1 MAAMPALSRILLA
14 PLAVFGAVLAA
25 MVALNTGAPSPPALS
40 AGGDIGRPSG
50 NPVRDAKAAVRA
62 APDSASA
69 RAALA
74 GAYLVRARETGDA
87 SLYAGAER
95 AVDAALRRDPRD
107 VGALVGAAT
116 LAGLRHDF
124 RGQLRYGLDAARVA
138 PQLASPLTVVADA
151 QLELGRY
158 GDAARSA
165 QRLVN
170 LKPGLPAY
178 ARVSYYR
185 ELTGDPAGAV
195 RAMRLAASAGGSAQS
210 AAYVRALLGDL
221 ELARGHVDAARSAYS
236 DALRDVPSYPQA
248 LTGLARIDAAGGDL
262 DRAAARLRRSTR
274 RLPLTTSLTLLGEVE
289 LAAGRRRAAAVH
301 LGAARE
307 MHAADVEG
315 GGLPDAEA
323 VLFEA
328 NHGSPAKAV
337 ELGRS
342 VFRRAPSI
350 RSADALGWALTRA
363 GEPARGFA
371 WARRALRTGSRD
383 PMFRAHA
390 AVAARRAGRLAAAAR
405 HERMALRG
413 APALSPTLRTL
424 MLTKRPIV
432 GRNVSTLPLS
442 AVVRAQAR

>member
-1 MAAMPALSRILLA
+1 MTAMPAVGRFLLA

-25 MVALNTGAPSPPALS
+25 MVALNGSATAPPALS
-40 AGGDIGRPSG
+40 AGGDVGRPVG
-50 NPVRDAKAAVRA
+50 KPVREARAAVEA

-69 RAALA
+69 QAALA
-74 GAYLVRARETGDA
+74 SAYLVRARETGNA

-95 AVDAALRRDPRD
+95 AVSAALRRDPRN
-107 VGALVGAAT
+107 VSALVGAAT

-124 RGQLRYGLDAARVA
+124 RGQLRHGLEAQRVA
-138 PQLASPLTVVADA
+138 PELASPLTVVADA

-158 GDAARSA
+158 AAAARTA
-165 QRLVN
+165 QELVD

-210 AAYVRALLGDL
+210 SAYVRALLGDL
-221 ELARGHVDAARSAYS
+221 ELARGRVTAARVAYL
-236 DALRDVPSYPQA
+236 DALRDVRSYPQA
-248 LTGLARIDAAGGDL
+248 LTGLARVEAANGDL
-262 DRAAARLRRSTR
+262 ESAARLLRRSTR

-289 LAAGRRRAAAVH
+289 LAAGRRSAAARH
-301 LGAARE
+301 LEAARE
-307 MHAADVEG
+307 MHAADIAG

-328 NHGSPAKAV
+328 NHGSRAKAV
-337 ELGRS
+337 MLGRS

-350 RSADALGWALTRA
+350 RSADALGWAYTRA
-363 GEPARGFA
+363 GRPELGRR

-383 PMFRAHA
+383 PMIRAHA
-390 AVAARRAGRLAAAAR
+390 ALARNGRVAP
-405 HERMALRG
+405 RG
-413 APALSPTLRTL
+413 QAALSPLLRRL
-424 MLTKRPIV
+424 LR
-432 GRNVSTLPLS
+432 SL
-442 AVVRAQAR
+442 

>member
-1 MAAMPALSRILLA
+1 MTAMPALGRFLLA

-25 MVALNTGAPSPPALS
+25 MVALNESATAPPALS

-50 NPVRDAKAAVRA
+50 SPVRDARVAVEA

-87 SLYAGAER
+87 SLYAGADR
-95 AVDAALRRDPRD
+95 AVSAALRRDPRN
-107 VGALVGAAT
+107 VSALVGAAT

-124 RGQLRYGLDAARVA
+124 RGQLRHGLEAQRVA
-138 PQLASPLTVVADA
+138 PELASPLTVVADA

-158 GDAARSA
+158 EAAARTA
-165 QRLVN
+165 QQLVDM
-170 LKPGLPAY
+170 KPGLPAY

-210 AAYVRALLGDL
+210 SAYVRALLGDL
-221 ELARGHVDAARSAYS
+221 ELACGRVAAARSAYL
-236 DALRDVPSYPQA
+236 DALRDVRSYPQA
-248 LTGLARIDAAGGDL
+248 LTGLARVEAANGNL
-262 DRAAARLRRSTR
+262 EAAARLLRRSTR

-289 LAAGRRRAAAVH
+289 LAAGHRSAAARH
-301 LGAARE
+301 LEAARE
-307 MHAADVEG
+307 MHAADIAG

-350 RSADALGWALTRA
+350 RSADALGWAYTRA
-363 GEPARGFA
+363 GRPERGLE
-371 WARRALRTGSRD
+371 WARRALRTGSKD

-390 AVAARRAGRLAAAAR
+390 ALARNG
-405 HERMALRG
+405 RG
-413 APALSPTLRTL
+413 APRGQAALSPSLRRL
-424 MLTKRPIV
+424 LR
-432 GRNVSTLPLS
+432 SL
-442 AVVRAQAR
+442 

>member
-1 MAAMPALSRILLA
+1 
-14 PLAVFGAVLAA
+14 V
-25 MVALNTGAPSPPALS
+25 N
-40 AGGDIGRPSG
+40 
-50 NPVRDAKAAVRA
+50 A
-62 APDSASA
+62 APESATA

-95 AVDAALRRDPRD
+95 AVSAALKRDPRN
-107 VGALVGAAT
+107 VSALVGAAT

-124 RGQLRYGLDAARVA
+124 RGQLRYGLEARRAA
-138 PQLASPLTVVADA
+138 PDLASPMTVVADA

-158 GDAARSA
+158 AAAARTA
-165 QRLVN
+165 QELVN

-195 RAMRLAASAGGSAQS
+195 RAMRLAASAGGSPQS

-221 ELARGHVDAARSAYS
+221 ELARGRTRAARGAYL

-248 LTGLARIDAAGGDL
+248 LTGLARVEAARGDL
-262 DRAAARLRRSTR
+262 DAAARLLRSSTR

-289 LAAGRRRAAAVH
+289 LAAGRRSAAARH
-301 LGAARE
+301 LDAARE
-307 MHAADVEG
+307 MHAADIAG

-350 RSADALGWALTRA
+350 RSADALGWAYTRA
-363 GEPARGFA
+363 GKPELGRE

-383 PMFRAHA
+383 PMIRAHTA
-390 AVAARRAGRLAAAAR
+390 LARKRRV
-405 HERMALRG
+405 ALRG
-413 APALSPTLRTL
+413 EAALSPALRQ
-424 MLTKRPIV
+424 
-432 GRNVSTLPLS
+432 PLES
-442 AVVRAQAR
+442 L

>member
-1 MAAMPALSRILLA
+1 
-14 PLAVFGAVLAA
+14 
-25 MVALNTGAPSPPALS
+25 
-40 AGGDIGRPSG
+40 
-50 NPVRDAKAAVRA
+50 VRDAKAAVRA
-62 APDSASA
+62 APDSADA

-95 AVDAALRRDPRD
+95 AVKAALRRDPRN
-107 VGALVGAAT
+107 VSALVGAAT

-124 RGQLRYGLDAARVA
+124 RGQLRHGLDAADVT
-138 PQLASPLTVVADA
+138 PQLASPLAVIADA

-158 GDAARSA
+158 AHAARTA

-178 ARVSYYR
+178 ARASYYR

-195 RAMRLAASAGGSAQS
+195 RAMRLAASAGGSPQS
-210 AAYVRALLGDL
+210 SAYVRALLGDL
-221 ELARGHVDAARSAYS
+221 ELARGELSAARSAYL
-236 DALRDVPSYPQA
+236 DALRDVPAYPQA
-248 LTGLARIDAAGGDL
+248 LTGLARIEAARGNL
-262 DRAAARLRRSTR
+262 DRAASLLRRSTR
-274 RLPLTTSLTLLGEVE
+274 RLPLTASLTLLGEVE
-289 LAAGRRRAAAVH
+289 LAAGRTRAAAVH
-301 LGAARE
+301 LGAARD
-307 MHAADVEG
+307 MHAADIAG

-328 NHGSPAKAV
+328 NHGSPAQAV
-337 ELGRS
+337 ELGRR

-363 GEPARGFA
+363 GRPEAGYE

-390 AVAARRAGRLAAAAR
+390 AVAARRAGDVFAARR
-405 HERMALRG
+405 HERIALKG
-413 APALSPTLRTL
+413 GPALSPALRPVL
-424 MLTKRPIV
+424 
-432 GRNVSTLPLS
+432 
-442 AVVRAQAR
+442 

>member
-1 MAAMPALSRILLA
+1 MTANPAVRRIVLA

-25 MVALNTGAPSPPALS
+25 MVALNTSATPPPALT

-50 NPVRDAKAAVRA
+50 NPVRDAKMAVRA
-62 APDSASA
+62 APDSADA

-87 SLYAGAER
+87 SQYAGAER
-95 AVDAALRRDPRD
+95 AVKAALTRDPSN
-107 VGALVGAAT
+107 VSGLIGAAT

-124 RGQLRYGLDAARVA
+124 GGQLRYGLEATRVQ
-138 PQLASPLTVVADA
+138 PDLASPLTVVADA

-158 GDAARSA
+158 DDAARTA

-170 LKPGLPAY
+170 LKPSLPAY

-195 RAMRLAASAGGSAQS
+195 RAMRLAASAGGSPQS

-221 ELARGHVDAARSAYS
+221 ELARGRVAAARYAYL
-236 DALRDVPSYPQA
+236 DALRDVPLYPQA
-248 LTGLARIDAAGGDL
+248 LTGLARIEAAGGEL
-262 DRAAARLRRSTR
+262 DRAAALLRRSTR
-274 RLPLTTSLTLLGEVE
+274 RLPLTASLTLLGEVQ
-289 LAAGRRRAAAVH
+289 LAARRERTGAVH
-301 LGAARE
+301 LRAARD
-307 MHAADVEG
+307 MHAADVAG

-328 NHGSPAKAV
+328 NHGSPPKAV
-337 ELGRS
+337 ELGRR

-363 GEPARGFA
+363 GHPERGLG

-383 PMFRAHA
+383 PMFHAHA
-390 AVAARRAGRLAAAAR
+390 AVAARRAGDPAAGAR
-405 HERMALRG
+405 HARIARRG
-413 APALSPTLRTL
+413 APALSPGLR
-424 MLTKRPIV
+424 
-432 GRNVSTLPLS
+432 PLL
-442 AVVRAQAR
+442 

>member
-1 MAAMPALSRILLA
+1 MTAMPAVGRLLLL

-25 MVALNTGAPSPPALS
+25 MAALNQGAPSPPVLS
-40 AGGDIGRPSG
+40 AGGDIGRASG
-50 NPVRDAKAAVRA
+50 NPVRDAKEAVRA
-62 APDSASA
+62 APGSAAA

-74 GAYLVRARETGDA
+74 NAYLVRARETGDA

-95 AVDAALRRDPRD
+95 AVQAALRRDPRD
-107 VGALVGAAT
+107 VRALVGAAT

-124 RGQLRYGLDAARVA
+124 RGQLRHGLEAARVE
-138 PQLASPLTVVADA
+138 PELASPLTVIVDA
-151 QLELGRY
+151 QLELGSY
-158 GDAARSA
+158 MDAARTA
-165 QRLVN
+165 QKLVN

-185 ELTGDPAGAV
+185 ELTGDPGGAV
-195 RAMRLAASAGGSAQS
+195 RAMRLAASAGGSPQS

-221 ELARGHVDAARSAYS
+221 ELARGRIAAARTAYR

-248 LTGLARIDAAGGDL
+248 LTGLARVDAARGNLGG
-262 DRAAARLRRSTR
+262 AAARLRRSTE

-289 LAAGRRRAAAVH
+289 LVAGRPQAAAGH

-307 MHAADVEG
+307 MHAADIAG

-328 NHGSPAKAV
+328 NHGSPARAV
-337 ELGRS
+337 KLGRQ

-363 GEPARGFA
+363 GRPRPGYA
-371 WARRALRTGSRD
+371 WAQRALRTGSRD
-383 PMFRAHA
+383 PMFRLHA
-390 AVAARRAGRLAAAAR
+390 AVAARRVGLGAAERHMLVAR
-405 HERMALRG
+405 RG
-413 APALSPTLRTL
+413 AAALSPALREL
-424 MLTKRPIV
+424 L
-432 GRNVSTLPLS
+432 
-442 AVVRAQAR
+442 RAA